1 MHRRTAWLAVAV
13 AMALAASACSAGG
26 GDPRASEGGQ
36 AETDAAAVES
46 PRTDLADAVPSDDA
60 SGGSVG
66 SPTPQQE
73 ESADAVA
80 LLAEGSS
87 VLAGRAVRGV
97 ATIAIPEIEGEVPV
111 ELSSRFESDADG
123 DLSVSIEFEP
133 GVDPQFPDGGV
144 AEIRYAGREAYVR
157 TTGAADAPAVVEAS
171 VDADGR
177 SAWFVAAS
185 ESSGDPRWSE
195 GIVSLLCVL
204 PQSNPEVSWDCDPL
218 SSVAAL
224 LATASGAKVAGRD
237 TIRAVP
243 TTKVEFR
250 VPLIELYPASFVD
263 ELEETLETRGD
274 ALASE
279 DFEQLSEFLRGIAA
293 EAWIDGSGLVRRLV
307 LDFSPAQLIVEF
319 YDFDADISVDA
330 PPPEQVAGELPRFD
344 GAGGGG
350 GSVSAGSDSGS
361 GGPEDPAGPPP
372 EEQPGPGEDVPPP
385 SGLVEPSQA
394 APPGCPAPDGAGAR
408 FFDFDGPQPMCIDPG
423 ARYVAVFD
431 TSEGE
436 MRFEL
441 TAADTPGTVNN
452 FVTLARWGYYHHTLL
467 FRTDPS
473 IDIIQGGSP
482 HTNSASDPG
491 PGYTIPDEPA
501 FEVDP
506 DTGQLSGP
514 YRYEPGQLVMARS
527 SGPDSAG
534 AQFFITTGPNAS
546 RLDSQGAYV
555 VFGSTDAAGLAVA
568 QSIIGLHVAGGS
580 LGGAPSR
587 PVIVR
592 SVTIEETPV
601 GRLASDFTSAALC
614 AAAGFTWSEES
625 GSCN

>member
-1 MHRRTAWLAVAV
+1 MRRRTAWLVVA
-13 AMALAASACSAGG
+13 ASIALTASACAD
-26 GDPRASEGGQ
+26 GDG
-36 AETDAAAVES
+36 DAAAVDGVQVEVDAPTVEDPS
-46 PRTDLADAVPSDDA
+46 GDLAEATPSADVSDDA
-60 SGGSVG
+60 SGGSVI

-73 ESADAVA
+73 EPADAVA

-87 VLAGRAVRGV
+87 VLAGRAARGV
-97 ATIAIPEIEGEVPV
+97 ATIAIPEIAGEVPV
-111 ELSSRFESDADG
+111 ELSSTFETDADG
-123 DLSVSIEFEP
+123 DLSVRIEFEP
-133 GVDPQFPDGGV
+133 GVDTQFPDGGV

-157 TTGAADAPAVVEAS
+157 MTGAAGAPAAVQAS

-195 GIVSLLCVL
+195 GIAALLCVL
-204 PQSNPEVSWDCDPL
+204 PQSNPDVSWGCDPL

-224 LATASGAKVAGRD
+224 LATASGAKVAGGD
-237 TIRAVP
+237 TIREVP
-243 TTKVEFR
+243 TTRVEFR
-250 VPLIELYPASFVD
+250 VPLTAFYPASFVD

-274 ALASE
+274 ALANE
-279 DFEQLSEFLRGIAA
+279 DLERLSEFLRGIVA

-307 LDFSPAQLIVEF
+307 LELLPVQLIVEF
-319 YDFDADISVDA
+319 YDFDADIAVEA
-330 PPPEQVAGELPRFD
+330 PPPEQVAGELPLFD
-344 GAGGGG
+344 GAGGA
-350 GSVSAGSDSGS
+350 GSASAGSDSGS
-361 GGPEDPAGPPP
+361 AEPAGPPP
-372 EEQPGPGEDVPPP
+372 EESPGPGEDVSPP
-385 SGLVEPSQA
+385 SGLAEPSRA
-394 APPGCPAPDGAGAR
+394 ALGCPPPDGSGPR
-408 FFDFDGPQPMCIDPG
+408 YFDFDGPQPMCIDPG
-423 ARYVAVFD
+423 ARYMAVFD

-501 FEVDP
+501 FDVDP
-506 DTGQLSGP
+506 GTGQLSGP

-546 RLDSQGAYV
+546 RLDSQGTYV

-601 GRLASDFTSAALC
+601 GRLAGDFTNAALC

>member
-1 MHRRTAWLAVAV
+1 M
-13 AMALAASACSAGG
+13 
-26 GDPRASEGGQ
+26 
-36 AETDAAAVES
+36 
-46 PRTDLADAVPSDDA
+46 
-60 SGGSVG
+60 
-66 SPTPQQE
+66 
-73 ESADAVA
+73 
-80 LLAEGSS
+80 
-87 VLAGRAVRGV
+87 
-97 ATIAIPEIEGEVPV
+97 
-111 ELSSRFESDADG
+111 
-123 DLSVSIEFEP
+123 
-133 GVDPQFPDGGV
+133 
-144 AEIRYAGREAYVR
+144 
-157 TTGAADAPAVVEAS
+157 
-171 VDADGR
+171 
-177 SAWFVAAS
+177 
-185 ESSGDPRWSE
+185 
-195 GIVSLLCVL
+195 
-204 PQSNPEVSWDCDPL
+204 
-218 SSVAAL
+218 
-224 LATASGAKVAGRD
+224 
-237 TIRAVP
+237 
-243 TTKVEFR
+243 
-250 VPLIELYPASFVD
+250 
-263 ELEETLETRGD
+263 
-274 ALASE
+274 
-279 DFEQLSEFLRGIAA
+279 
-293 EAWIDGSGLVRRLV
+293 
-307 LDFSPAQLIVEF
+307 
-319 YDFDADISVDA
+319 
-330 PPPEQVAGELPRFD
+330 
-344 GAGGGG
+344 
-350 GSVSAGSDSGS
+350 
-361 GGPEDPAGPPP
+361 
-372 EEQPGPGEDVPPP
+372 
-385 SGLVEPSQA
+385 
-394 APPGCPAPDGAGAR
+394 PPGCPAPDGSGAR
-408 FFDFDGPQPMCIDPG
+408 YFDFDGPQPMCIDPG